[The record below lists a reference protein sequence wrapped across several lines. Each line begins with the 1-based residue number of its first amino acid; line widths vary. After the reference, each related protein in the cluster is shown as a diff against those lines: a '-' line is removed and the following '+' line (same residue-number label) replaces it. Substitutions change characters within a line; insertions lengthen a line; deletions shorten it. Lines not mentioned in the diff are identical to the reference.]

1 MNAAERSLTKQV
13 GKNIQMRRKKL
24 ALSQERMA
32 ERIGIGQQALSSM
45 ERGAI
50 APKFE
55 RLPIIAE
62 TLNCS
67 VADLFR
73 ISEQDKERFE
83 SIVSDLM
90 NDLNTEEQMATLEV
104 IARMAHVFKV
114 HRQAE
119 RT

>member
-1 MNAAERSLTKQV
+1 MNAAERNLTKQV

-32 ERIGIGQQALSSM
+32 ERIGIGQQSLSSM

-55 RLPIIAE
+55 RLPVIAE

-73 ISEQDKERFE
+73 ISEKDRERFE
-83 SIVSDLM
+83 SIVSDLV
-90 NDLNTEEQMATLEV
+90 NDLDAEERAAILEI

-114 HRQAE
+114 HRQSDRA
-119 RT
+119 